1 MRFPSE
7 GRGGCRC
14 RRPPAKLLR
23 SHRHSLASLLVIG
36 GQVDGRQAV
45 ALAFHETGPLR
56 QGPFVFLDCARQES
70 ALRSALE
77 AALTDANA
85 ASGGNSVLAAWGGT
99 LHLDSV
105 QSLSIETQRLLLCLV
120 HRLQSDQDAWPL
132 RLSVGATHG
141 LEDAVNEGRFL
152 PALYDGVD
160 KIRFEIERSVAA

>member
-14 RRPPAKLLR
+14 RKPPAKLLR

-36 GQVDGRQAV
+36 GQVDERQAV

-56 QGPFVFLDCARQES
+56 QGPFVFFDCARREP
-70 ALRSALE
+70 ALKLALE
-77 AALTDANA
+77 AALTDANTSFGA
-85 ASGGNSVLAAWGGT
+85 NPVLAAWGGT

-132 RLSVGATHG
+132 RLSAGAAHR
-141 LEDAVNEGRFL
+141 LEDVVSDGAFL
-152 PALYDGVD
+152 PALYDGLD
-160 KIRFEIERSVAA
+160 KIRFELERSAAA